1 MLEWY
6 LWSPL
11 TSCKGMKPAAKDV
24 GLRLSCVRSQR
35 SLGPRRAWLL
45 RMEGHPTRCFWEGV
59 KRPSDDLCLFVHPWI
74 SCCSIDNIRSFGCSA
89 FSTILWTKLT
99 LHAAHLLY
107 GLAQKFVQFFY
118 TTLWRN
124 LDELLGQLNN
134 SFTEISFHSHSPA
147 VIIIQHFFNEQPNV
161 SAGCDAA
168 MFISVT
174 W

>member
-1 MLEWY
+1 MDPA
-6 LWSPL
+6 LWRRRATTTDVCVPRVCAQQERPL
-11 TSCKGMKPAAKDV
+11 QRDGRPPIAAKG
-24 GLRLSCVRSQR
+24 GLRSPQPEEPLCSNKDPPIAAEGGLR
-35 SLGPRRAWLL
+35 SLQPK
-45 RMEGHPTRCFWEGV
+45 EP
-59 KRPSDDLCLFVHPWI
+59 LCSNEDHHSKKI
-74 SCCSIDNIRSFGCSA
+74 I
-89 FSTILWTKLT
+89 
-99 LHAAHLLY
+99 Y

-174 W
+174 